1 MRKRRISSVGLIFLI
16 GLALLFLSPRV
27 VSAQQERVKELE
39 EQIEGLM
46 EEVEA
51 LKEREVEVGFEEK
64 VHFHGYGELHYNNI
78 SKPGKTDK
86 MDFHRMVIGL
96 TYDFNDWI
104 TLDVEVDF
112 EHAAEEM
119 ELEFAH
125 LEFLLS
131 ESFNLRAGSMLM
143 PVGYLNEF
151 HEPPLFYSVERPYVE
166 KNVIPTTWMEGG
178 VGIFGVPHPDF
189 KYRLYLV
196 GGLDASKFKADS
208 GIRKGRSKV
217 ASGKA
222 EDLALVGRGEYS
234 GIPGLQVGVS
244 FYQGDAA
251 QGNPGLGDASVGILE
266 ADLRYRWKGLELTG
280 LWCQVDVGDTEKIQA
295 VTGQVIGEK
304 IRGGYVEG
312 AYHLGKWFMPE
323 DHDLV
328 LFIRR
333 EEFNTQEEVAASL
346 TADPANDRNVTT
358 FGLAYYPHAQIA
370 IKTDLEAWENAKGE
384 DWHQFNL
391 GFGYIVPV

>member
-1 MRKRRISSVGLIFLI
+1 MRKILTCRVDLICLI
-16 GLALLFLSPRV
+16 GLALLFLSPRAV
-27 VSAQQERVKELE
+27 LTQE
-39 EQIEGLM
+39 
-46 EEVEA
+46 
-51 LKEREVEVGFEEK
+51 

-78 SKPGKTDK
+78 RKPGKTDK

-96 TYDFNDWI
+96 TYDFNDRI
-104 TLDVEVDF
+104 TLDIEVDY
-112 EHAAEEM
+112 EHAAQEM

-125 LEFLLS
+125 LNFLLY

-151 HEPPLFYSVERPYVE
+151 HEPPLFYSVERPYVQ
-166 KNVIPTTWMEGG
+166 KNVIPTTWQEGG
-178 VGIFGVPHPDF
+178 VGVFGSPHPDF

-222 EDLALVGRGEYS
+222 DDLALVGRGEYS
-234 GIPGLQVGVS
+234 GIPGFQIGGS

-251 QGNPGLGDASVGILE
+251 QGNADLGDVSVGILE
-266 ADLRYRWKGLELTG
+266 ADLRYRRKGLEFTG
-280 LWCQVDVGDTEKIQA
+280 LWCQVDIGDTEKIQA
-295 VTGQVIGEK
+295 VTTKQVIGEK

-312 AYHLGKWFMPE
+312 AYHLGRQFMPE

-333 EEFNTQEEVAASL
+333 EEFNTQEEVAADL
-346 TADPANDRNVTT
+346 TADPANDRNITT

-370 IKTDLEAWENAKGE
+370 IKADLEAWENAKEE
-384 DWHQFNL
+384 DWRQFNL
-391 GFGYIVPV
+391 GVGYMW